1 MNELLT
7 THEQTSCHTL
17 AIKGPQAPP
26 PSKKEKEKSIRKHS
40 EMCQKLNK
48 RSSGGSV
55 LQLNGVKMF

>member
-7 THEQTSCHTL
+7 THEQTTCHTL
-17 AIKGPQAPP
+17 GPQAPP
-26 PSKKEKEKSIRKHS
+26 PPKKKEKSIRKHS